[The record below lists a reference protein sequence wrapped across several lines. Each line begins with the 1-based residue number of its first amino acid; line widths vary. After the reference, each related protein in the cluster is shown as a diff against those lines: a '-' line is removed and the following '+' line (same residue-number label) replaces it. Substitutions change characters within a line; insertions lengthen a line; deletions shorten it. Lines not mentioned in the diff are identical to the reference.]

1 MDKIKIGKFLNKFN
15 TVVFVIWFLAA
26 FLMKMDSLK
35 TYLIVMGII
44 FVVFCA
50 GVIGSNIC
58 LKDYKED
65 NFTENKKESD

>member
-1 MDKIKIGKFLNKFN
+1 MDKIKLGKFLNKFT
-15 TVVFVIWFLAA
+15 TVVFIAWIFVIF
-26 FLMKMDSLK
+26 FVRMKSIK

-44 FVVFCA
+44 FVLFSA

-65 NFTENKKESD
+65 KYTEKREKED